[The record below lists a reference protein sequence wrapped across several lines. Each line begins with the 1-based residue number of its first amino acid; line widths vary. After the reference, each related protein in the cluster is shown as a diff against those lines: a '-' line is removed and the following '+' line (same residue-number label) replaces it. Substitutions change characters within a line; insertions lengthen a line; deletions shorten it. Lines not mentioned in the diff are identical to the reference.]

1 MGLVF
6 FHSISTFS
14 MIRILTIVFVS
25 TALLHNVFAQNS
37 QSSTGSMRIFSLKE
51 CLAIADSANLDI
63 LSAQSRILGAEADKK
78 AAFGAYLPQVNANA
92 GYSRRLNELGGGQ
105 FNIGG
110 FRAPADQFS
119 LSSTANINVFDGF
132 AREARIDATNHSLD
146 AIKESVK
153 QTKQQIALGI
163 YQRYISVLRAMQ
175 IVEIRKENLSLGKAE
190 LARVNARFEAGVAQ
204 IAPVYAQEADNGQ
217 RELDVIQAENQV
229 AIAKAELLSAMG
241 LAPDMKA
248 GFSATD
254 IPSEVKP
261 EIISQFKMQ
270 FSTLDEVVNSALKNR
285 YDLSSAQHRII
296 AAKSSVEAS
305 KSAYYP
311 SIGASGGWS
320 WFNSELKD
328 FDIFSRTFVGFS
340 IDVPIFDAFRIQQQ
354 VENSNVQLQQTEL
367 EYKRIEQTVRT
378 QLQTGLLNLN
388 AAEKQIDITDRSL
401 KSAEQNYLSAKER
414 FDVGTSGILE
424 YQTANTQFVTAKINR
439 INAVYNYIDA
449 QYQIKF
455 AMGNL

>member
-1 MGLVF
+1 
-6 FHSISTFS
+6 
-14 MIRILTIVFVS
+14 MIRILTIVFAS
-25 TALLHNVFAQNS
+25 TALFHNVFAQNS

-63 LSAQSRILGAEADKK
+63 LLAQSRILGAEADKK

-163 YQRYISVLRAMQ
+163 YQRYISVLRAVQ
-175 IVEIRKENLSLGKAE
+175 IVEIRKENLSLGKSE

-328 FDIFSRTFVGFS
+328 FDVFSRTFVGLS

-401 KSAEQNYLSAKER
+401 KSADQNYLSAKER
-414 FDVGTSGILE
+414 FEVGTSGIVE

-439 INAVYNYIDA
+439 INAVYNNIDA

-455 AMGNL
+455 ALGNL

>member
-1 MGLVF
+1 
-6 FHSISTFS
+6 
-14 MIRILTIVFVS
+14 MIRILTILFVS
-25 TALLHNVFAQNS
+25 ITLSHNVFAQNT
-37 QSSTGSMRIFSLKE
+37 QSSTGSMRTFSLKE

-163 YQRYISVLRAMQ
+163 YQRFISVLRAMQ

-190 LARVNARFEAGVAQ
+190 LARVNARFEAGVSQ

-217 RELDVIQAENQV
+217 RELDVIQ
-229 AIAKAELLSAMG
+229 
-241 LAPDMKA
+241 A

-270 FSTLDEVVNSALKNR
+270 FSTLDDIVNSALKNR

-296 AAKSSVEAS
+296 AAKSTVEAS
-305 KSAYYP
+305 RSAYYP

-328 FDIFSRTFVGFS
+328 FDVFSRTFVGFS

-367 EYKRIEQTVRT
+367 EYKRIEQNVRT

-414 FDVGTSGILE
+414 FEVGTSGIIE

>member
-1 MGLVF
+1 
-6 FHSISTFS
+6 
-14 MIRILTIVFVS
+14 MIRILTIVFAS
-25 TALLHNVFAQNS
+25 TALFHNVFAQNS
-37 QSSTGSMRIFSLKE
+37 QSSTGSMRVFSLKE
-51 CLAIADSANLDI
+51 CLTIADSANLDI
-63 LSAQSRILGAEADKK
+63 LLAQSRILGAEADKK

-132 AREARIDATNHSLD
+132 AREARIDATHHSLD

-229 AIAKAELLSAMG
+229 AISKAELLSAMG

-328 FDIFSRTFVGFS
+328 FNIFSRTFVGFS

-378 QLQTGLLNLN
+378 QLQTGLLNLY
-388 AAEKQIDITDRSL
+388 ASEKQIDITDRSL
-401 KSAEQNYLSAKER
+401 KSADQNYLSAKER
-414 FDVGTSGILE
+414 FEVGTSGIVE

>member
-1 MGLVF
+1 
-6 FHSISTFS
+6 
-14 MIRILTIVFVS
+14 
-25 TALLHNVFAQNS
+25 
-37 QSSTGSMRIFSLKE
+37 MRIFSLKE
-51 CLAIADSANLDI
+51 CLAIADSANIDI

-78 AAFGAYLPQVNANA
+78 AAFGSYLPQVNANA

-175 IVEIRKENLSLGKAE
+175 IVEIRKENLNLGKAE
-190 LARVNARFEAGVAQ
+190 LARVNARFESGVAP
-204 IAPVYAQEADNGQ
+204 IAPVFAQEADNGQ
-217 RELDVIQAENQV
+217 RELDVVQAENQV
-229 AIAKAELLSAMG
+229 AIAKADLLSAMG

-248 GFSATD
+248 SFSAND
-254 IPSEVKP
+254 IPTEIKP

-270 FSTLDEVVNSALKNR
+270 FSSLDEVANSALRNR

-296 AAKSSVEAS
+296 AARSNVNAAKSS
-305 KSAYYP
+305 YYP

-328 FDIFSRTFVGFS
+328 FDIFSRTFIGFS

-388 AAEKQIDITDRSL
+388 AAEKQLEITDRSL

-414 FDVGTSGILE
+414 FEVGTSGIVE

>member
-1 MGLVF
+1 
-6 FHSISTFS
+6 
-14 MIRILTIVFVS
+14 MIRISTI
-25 TALLHNVFAQNS
+25 ALAILALSQHMFAQS
-37 QSSTGSMRIFSLKE
+37 AQQSSTGAMRIFTLQE
-51 CLAIADSANLDI
+51 CLAIADTANLDI
-63 LSAQSRILGAEADKK
+63 LSAETRIIGAEADKK
-78 AAFGAYLPQVNANA
+78 AAFGAYLPQLNANA

-132 AREARIDATNHSLD
+132 AREARIDGTNHSLD

-153 QTKQQIALGI
+153 QTKQQISLGV
-163 YQRYISVLRAMQ
+163 YQRYIAVLRAMQ
-175 IVEIRKENLSLGKAE
+175 IVAIRKENLNLGKAE
-190 LARVNARFEAGVAQ
+190 LSRVNARYEAGVAP

-229 AIAKAELLSAMG
+229 EIAKAELLSAMG

-248 GFSATD
+248 GFSEKD
-254 IPSEVKP
+254 IPNEIKSEN
-261 EIISQFKMQ
+261 IAQFKMQ
-270 FSTLDEVVNSALKNR
+270 FGSLDEIVNSALKKR
-285 YDLSSAQHRII
+285 YDISSAQHRII
-296 AAKSSVEAS
+296 AARSNVNAA

-320 WFNSELKD
+320 WFNSALKD
-328 FDIFSRTFVGFS
+328 FDLFSRTFIGFS

-367 EYKRIEQTVRT
+367 EFKRIEQTVRT

-414 FDVGTSGILE
+414 FEVGTSGIVE
-424 YQTANTQFVTAKINR
+424 YQTANTQFVTARINR

>member
-1 MGLVF
+1 M
-6 FHSISTFS
+6 
-14 MIRILTIVFVS
+14 
-25 TALLHNVFAQNS
+25 
-37 QSSTGSMRIFSLKE
+37 
-51 CLAIADSANLDI
+51 
-63 LSAQSRILGAEADKK
+63 
-78 AAFGAYLPQVNANA
+78 
-92 GYSRRLNELGGGQ
+92 
-105 FNIGG
+105 
-110 FRAPADQFS
+110 
-119 LSSTANINVFDGF
+119 
-132 AREARIDATNHSLD
+132 
-146 AIKESVK
+146 
-153 QTKQQIALGI
+153 GI
-163 YQRYISVLRAMQ
+163 YQRYISVLRAVQ
-175 IVEIRKENLSLGKAE
+175 IVEIRKENLSLGKSE

-328 FDIFSRTFVGFS
+328 FDVFSRTFVGLS

-367 EYKRIEQTVRT
+367 VRT

-401 KSAEQNYLSAKER
+401 KSADQNYLSAKER
-414 FDVGTSGILE
+414 FEVGTSGIVE

-455 AMGNL
+455 ALGNL

>member
-1 MGLVF
+1 
-6 FHSISTFS
+6 
-14 MIRILTIVFVS
+14 
-25 TALLHNVFAQNS
+25 
-37 QSSTGSMRIFSLKE
+37 
-51 CLAIADSANLDI
+51 
-63 LSAQSRILGAEADKK
+63 
-78 AAFGAYLPQVNANA
+78 
-92 GYSRRLNELGGGQ
+92 
-105 FNIGG
+105 
-110 FRAPADQFS
+110 
-119 LSSTANINVFDGF
+119 
-132 AREARIDATNHSLD
+132 
-146 AIKESVK
+146 VK

-163 YQRYISVLRAMQ
+163 YQRFISVLRAMQ

-190 LARVNARFEAGVAQ
+190 LARVNARFEAGVSQ

-270 FSTLDEVVNSALKNR
+270 FSTLDDIVNSALKNR

-296 AAKSSVEAS
+296 AAKSTVEAS
-305 KSAYYP
+305 RSAYYP

-328 FDIFSRTFVGFS
+328 FDVFSRTFVGFS

-367 EYKRIEQTVRT
+367 EYKRIEQNVRT

-414 FDVGTSGILE
+414 FEVGTSGIIE